1 METLKLPV
9 SDFQWL
15 SPGKTRRMTAD
26 SILKIA
32 PQGETGYAFK
42 VDLSYPADLHE
53 VEFFCRMRVCGD
65 RFSNFFIAV
74 AR

>member
-15 SPGKTRRMTAD
+15 SPGKTRRMNAD

-53 VEFFCRMRVCGD
+53 VEFLVVCA
-65 RFSNFFIAV
+65 SAETV
-74 AR
+74 HA